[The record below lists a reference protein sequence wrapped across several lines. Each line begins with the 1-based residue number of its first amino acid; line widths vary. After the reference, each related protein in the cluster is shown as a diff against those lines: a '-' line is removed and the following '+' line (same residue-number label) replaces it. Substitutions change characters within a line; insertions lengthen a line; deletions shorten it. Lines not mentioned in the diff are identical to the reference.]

1 MPAHLPESDYRIPAS
16 YRRME
21 NMHIVFWLL
30 KDVSWCMVWKPLGL
44 LMIVPTLAIAVVIAW
59 RTRHMASEWAHNVAI
74 VLWIAANSYR
84 MISEF
89 FGFDTALVAPGITGK
104 HLALLPFVAGLL
116 VLAYYYLVQRPRQ
129 ARQQPAVLQREPTR

>member
-1 MPAHLPESDYRIPAS
+1 MPTDFPESDYRIPAS

-44 LMIVPTLAIAVVIAW
+44 LMIVPTLTIAVVIAW
-59 RTRHMASEWAHNVAI
+59 RTRHIVSEWAHNVAI
-74 VLWIAANSYR
+74 VLWITANSYW

-89 FGFDTALVAPGITGK
+89 FEFDTLLVAPGITGK
-104 HLALLPFVAGLL
+104 HLALGPFVAGLL
-116 VLAYYYLVQRPRQ
+116 VLGYYYLVQNPR
-129 ARQQPAVLQREPTR
+129 AVGHRAAASQ

>member
-44 LMIVPTLAIAVVIAW
+44 LMIAPTLVIAVVIAW
-59 RTRHMASEWAHNVAI
+59 RTRHVASEWAHNVAI
-74 VLWIAANSYR
+74 VLWIAANSYW

-89 FGFDTALVAPGITGK
+89 FGFDTQLFAPGITGK
-104 HLALLPFVAGLL
+104 HLALVPFVAGLL
-116 VLAYYYLVQRPRQ
+116 ILAYYYLVQRPRHT
-129 ARQQPAVLQREPTR
+129 RQQQAVLTREQVR